1 MLFRICSKNV
11 MNVVFLSNKIKNI
24 YLDSKNKNIVK
35 ILWYFIIFLN
45 FFFNIIKLGKPK
57 FTISLTK
64 FILIFSRE
72 AADASISFQRKW
84 PSGPL
89 TQNTAVAVRSIVSQ
103 TPHTQT
109 SLKNTTVLLEFRD
122 TKSQRKL
129 PMMGGREMGVSA
141 NKKL

>member
-1 MLFRICSKNV
+1 MSFRICSKNV
-11 MNVVFLSNKIKNI
+11 MNVAFLSNKIKNI
-24 YLDSKNKNIVK
+24 YLDSKNKDIVK

-45 FFFNIIKLGKPK
+45 FFFNIIKLDKPK
-57 FTISLTK
+57 FTISHTK
-64 FILIFSRE
+64 FILIFSLE

-89 TQNTAVAVRSIVSQ
+89 TPKHRGSRTVHSLTNPLYSA
-103 TPHTQT
+103 